1 MSIKIICDLCGNE
14 IQSGYEV
21 HFKVIQQ
28 QRIYGKGDLP
38 LADKTLHVC
47 KPCGSKLISLNV
59 NLSEG
64 TKISG

>member
-21 HFKVIQQ
+21 YFKVLQQ
-28 QRIYGKGDLP
+28 ESIYGKGDLP

-47 KPCGSKLISLNV
+47 KPCSSKLIPPNV

-64 TKISG
+64 TKI